1 MTNRANFQ
9 ESCWFNF
16 MESLCNY
23 EKTRVKRL
31 PVLIFL
37 IISFY
42 FLMETNKEEFTEYF
56 NRSGHINLATNNTI
70 DCLDLNFSFKI
81 YSTN

>member
-1 MTNRANFQ
+1 
-9 ESCWFNF
+9 

-42 FLMETNKEEFTEYF
+42 FLMETNKEEFIEYF
-56 NRSGHINLATNNTI
+56 NRSEDINLATNNTI

-81 YSTN
+81 Y